1 MVDGH
6 GAVGGSFWNLHPE
19 ETSGGEE
26 FLLPD
31 RGLISKRDVKMM
43 KDFGEETTKWK
54 KFVEVM
60 VGDEGEDNGSIVDG
74 EGRVYTI
81 KKFGKIPR
89 EVVKGSK
96 FREDV
101 VSKDAGDEARNVM
114 NLGLSPRKDGFC
126 GDEDLG
132 KNGFRIKR

>member
-6 GAVGGSFWNLHPE
+6 GAVGGSLRNLHPE
-19 ETSGGEE
+19 EISGSEE

-43 KDFGEETTKWK
+43 EDFGEETTKGK

-60 VGDEGEDNGSIVDG
+60 VGDEGEDNGCIVDG
-74 EGRVYTI
+74 EGRVDTI

-89 EVVKGSK
+89 
-96 FREDV
+96 
-101 VSKDAGDEARNVM
+101 
-114 NLGLSPRKDGFC
+114 
-126 GDEDLG
+126 
-132 KNGFRIKR
+132 